1 MKNAYRLFVVATVA
15 AGAALPLVAR
25 EAVLAAESNT
35 YEYRIDTT
43 PSPRAIKTQEELAGL
58 MEATYFAGETVT
70 ATLSGGAAS
79 TLVSAAAA
87 NGSVAPGFNAG
98 GVWTLA
104 NSAQGSATFTV
115 RHSIFGTLG
124 EGTSA
129 SPAKIVDGLEL
140 FDLYLAGTAG
150 NGYVYELVGVEGL
163 SPLLPPDYGRESAGG
178 NLLRLVEGGDTA
190 EDTFVTPQTVWF
202 LDSMQGG
209 PDRTIMQRRGYFAAY
224 SGDNWAR
231 SATAASTLSVTPPR
245 GTASTQNLTGTG
257 AVPFVPSNGKG
268 DYTVVLTAGST
279 TRTAIVTYAPLCGLM
294 IFVK

>member
-1 MKNAYRLFVVATVA
+1 MKNAYFFVLAAVAVT
-15 AGAALPLVAR
+15 LPSLAR
-25 EAVLAAESNT
+25 EAVLAAESDT

-43 PSPRAIKTQEELAGL
+43 PSPRAVKTQEDLDGL
-58 MEATYFAGETVT
+58 MEVTYFKGETVT
-70 ATLSGGAAS
+70 ATAPGGAAS
-79 TLVSAAAA
+79 ALVSSASAD
-87 NGSVAPGFNAG
+87 GSVVPGFNVG

-129 SPAKIVDGLEL
+129 SPAKIVDALEL

-150 NGYVYELVGVEGL
+150 NGYVYELVGIEGL
-163 SPLLPPDYGRESAGG
+163 SPLLPPDYGKESAGG

-257 AVPFVPSNGKG
+257 AVPFVPMNGKG

-279 TRTAIVTYAPLCGLM
+279 TWTSIITYMPRAGLV

>member
-1 MKNAYRLFVVATVA
+1 MKNAYCLFVVATVA
-15 AGAALPLVAR
+15 AGAALPLMAR

-150 NGYVYELVGVEGL
+150 DGYVYGLDGVEGL
-163 SPLLPPDYGRESAGG
+163 TPLLPPDYGAESAGEG
-178 NLLRLVEGGDTA
+178 LLCLVEGGDA
-190 EDTFVTPQTVWF
+190 AADTFVSPQRAWF

-209 PDRTIMQRRGYFAAY
+209 PDRTITQRRGYFAAY
-224 SGDNWAR
+224 SGDDWLR
-231 SATAASTLSVTPPR
+231 DATAASLFSVTPPQ
-245 GTASTQNLTGTG
+245 GTATTQNLTGTG
-257 AVPFVPSNGKG
+257 VVPFMPANGKG

-279 TRTAIVTYAPLCGLM
+279 TRTAIVTYDPPCGLM

>member
-1 MKNAYRLFVVATVA
+1 MKNAYVFVLAAVAVT
-15 AGAALPLVAR
+15 LPSLAR
-25 EAVLAAESNT
+25 EAVLSAESDT

-70 ATLSGGAAS
+70 ATAPGGAVS
-79 TLVSAAAA
+79 DLVSSASAD
-87 NGSVAPGFNAG
+87 GSVVPGFNVG
-98 GVWTLA
+98 GVWTLS

-124 EGTSA
+124 AGTSA
-129 SPAKIVDGLEL
+129 SPAKIVDALEL

-163 SPLLPPDYGRESAGG
+163 SPLLPPDYGKESAGG
-178 NLLRLVEGGDTA
+178 NLFRLVEGGDTA

-209 PDRTIMQRRGYFAAY
+209 PDRTITQRHGYFAAY

-257 AVPFVPSNGKG
+257 AVPFVPMNDKG
-268 DYTVVLTAGST
+268 DYTVVLTAGNT
-279 TRTAIVTYAPLCGLM
+279 TWTSIITYMPRAGLV

>member
-1 MKNAYRLFVVATVA
+1 
-15 AGAALPLVAR
+15 
-25 EAVLAAESNT
+25 
-35 YEYRIDTT
+35 
-43 PSPRAIKTQEELAGL
+43 
-58 MEATYFAGETVT
+58 
-70 ATLSGGAAS
+70 LSGGAAS

-104 NSAQGSATFTV
+104 NSAQGSATSTV

-129 SPAKIVDGLEL
+129 SPAKIVDALEL

-163 SPLLPPDYGRESAGG
+163 SPLLPPDYGKESAGG

-190 EDTFVTPQTVWF
+190 EGTFVTPQTVWF

-209 PDRTIMQRRGYFAAY
+209 PDRTITQRRGYFAAY

-245 GTASTQNLTGTG
+245 GTANTQNLTGTG

-279 TRTAIVTYAPLCGLM
+279 TRTSIITYAPLPGLV